1 MLGLQRSFYYT
12 PDPSLISEFSCT
24 PNPSFSAVFLM
35 PLMVVLVRSFS
46 YTPHASIS
54 EEFLEH
60 S

>member
-1 MLGLQRSFYYT
+1 MSFYYT

-35 PLMVVLVRSFS
+35 PLMIVLVRSFS
-46 YTPHASIS
+46 DTPHASIS